1 MEYSGESLLPGQLGK
16 LLGIL
21 SLVMSLIATV
31 AYFKNVQVTTL
42 AQKGK
47 WLRVARVAFITTSV
61 AVMAIL
67 GLLFFILNN
76 HLFEYK
82 YAWQHSSL
90 SLERKYLF
98 AALWEGQEGSFLLW
112 SFWQCLLGLIIIR
125 FSRQWEGPVMTVISL
140 AQFCLAALVSGITLF
155 GVQVG
160 SNPFVL
166 LREVMTDPVFSQANY
181 LSFIRDGNDLN
192 PLLQNYWMVI
202 HPPVLFLGFA
212 ACIVPFAYAVAAL
225 WTQKTKEWIKPVWP
239 WTLFAAAALGT
250 GITLGALWAYESLS
264 FGGYWAWDPVENAS
278 LVPWLLLVAAVHTL
292 IIYKR
297 TGFSLR
303 ACFVLIISSFLLVL
317 YSTYLT
323 RSGILGDT
331 SVHAFGTGGIN
342 LQILIFLGLFGL
354 PVLLLYIIRRRSI
367 PAAQTEEGL
376 LSREWWMFMGVLLL
390 SISAGSII
398 YMTSLPVFNQ
408 VMRLFS
414 AGDPDIFKPMAP
426 GADALYSYNRI
437 QVWIVIGLSSLAG
450 FSQFLNYRTT
460 RWQQVLKRSWQ
471 PLFFSIILG
480 ILLLQFTALDF
491 PDKGTGF
498 QIAIWLAFIMAVY
511 VFVASA
517 FFFFKNGRMNFSL
530 LGSVLAHGGFGLMI
544 AGILLSSVGKEVLS
558 LNQTGLPAVLPEGG
572 MEKQGENITLF
583 KNVKTGMGD
592 YWVTYRADS
601 MHPQKPLW
609 YYKVRFNARDKT
621 DSFELAPTA
630 FVNYKNREGLMSN
643 PAARH
648 YWNHDLFA
656 YITSL
661 ADPQAARDTI
671 EFRSRIIK
679 NGQPVLYKEFSLQLL
694 DMQMKTNIPL
704 AGFEISDS
712 VYVATISISDTLKNV
727 RIAKP
732 VLIKRGID
740 EIYLDD
746 SSHINRM
753 QLRLLNVTPDGGEIA
768 VREATDTIEFL
779 TLKVYRF
786 PFISFLW
793 IGVAILM
800 SGFFLSMIQRIGD
813 AKRTAGTKINPV
825 N

>member
-16 LLGIL
+16 LFGIL

-31 AYFKNVQVTTL
+31 AYFKNVQAPML
-42 AQKGK
+42 SQKLK
-47 WLRVARVAFITTSV
+47 WLRIARVAFITASV

-112 SFWQCLLGLIIIR
+112 SFWQCLLGLVVIR
-125 FSRQWEGPVMTVISL
+125 FSRQWEGPVMAVISL
-140 AQFCLAALVSGITLF
+140 AQVCLAALVSGITLS

-181 LSFIRDGNDLN
+181 LSFIKDGNDLN

-225 WTQKTKEWIKPVWP
+225 WTRKTQEWIKPVLP

-250 GITLGALWAYESLS
+250 GIALGGLWAYESLS

-278 LVPWLLLVAAVHTL
+278 LVPWLLLVAAIHAL

-297 TGFSLR
+297 TGFSLKS
-303 ACFVLIISSFLLVL
+303 CFLLIISSFLLVL

-331 SVHAFGTGGIN
+331 SVHAFGAGGVSF
-342 LQILIFLGLFGL
+342 QILIFLGLFSL

-367 PAAQTEEGL
+367 PAVQSEERM
-376 LSREWWMFMGVLLL
+376 LSREWWMFMGALIF

-414 AGDPDIFKPMAP
+414 TGDPDIFKPMAP

-437 QVWIVIGLSSLAG
+437 QVWVVIGLSFLAG
-450 FSQFLNYRTT
+450 LSQFLNYRIT

-471 PLFFSIILG
+471 PLLFSIGSG
-480 ILLLQFTALDF
+480 ILLLQFIPLDF
-491 PDKGTGF
+491 PDKGIGF

-511 VFVASA
+511 VFIASV
-517 FFFFKNGRMNFSL
+517 FFFFRNGRMNSHI

-558 LNQTGLPAVLPEGG
+558 LNQTGLPAVLPEAG
-572 MEKQGENITLF
+572 MEKQGENLTLF
-583 KNVKTGMGD
+583 KNIKTRMDD

-601 MHPQKPLW
+601 VHTQKPLW
-609 YYKVRFNARDKT
+609 YYKIGFNAMDKT

-661 ADPQAARDTI
+661 ADPLADRDTI

-679 NGQPVLYKEFSLQLL
+679 KGQPVLYKGYSLQLL

-712 VYVATISISDTLKNV
+712 VYVATISVGDTLKNIKIV
-727 RIAKP
+727 KP
-732 VLIKRGID
+732 VLIKRGSD

-746 SSHINRM
+746 STHNSRM
-753 QLRLLNVTPDGGEIA
+753 QLRLLSTAPDGGEIA
-768 VREATDTIEFL
+768 VREATDAIEFL

-800 SGFFLSMIQRIGD
+800 SGFLLSMIHRVNDTKRAPGKKIAP
-813 AKRTAGTKINPV
+813 AK
-825 N
+825 